1 MGNREDLL
9 AGARKAIVE
18 RGVAK
23 TTARDIAAAAGVSL
37 AAIGY
42 HFGSKEQL
50 ITEALADA
58 LGTAI
63 GDSMESLIRDAGDVS
78 LLAGFAQLWNAM
90 PEVFARNRDSMV
102 ASLENIVR
110 VARSS
115 EAREFYAAN
124 LPTVY
129 DEMGAALREAHP
141 NLTEEQADAI
151 AQLYF
156 VLVQGLGVLW
166 VIAPDGKLPDGN
178 RLAEALTSIT
188 GDTVADR

>member
-58 LGTAI
+58 LGNAI
-63 GDSMESLIRDAGDVS
+63 GDSMEAMIRDSGGTP
-78 LLAGFAQLWNAM
+78 LITGFTELWNAM
-90 PEVFARNRDSMV
+90 PRVFAENRDSMV
-102 ASLENIVR
+102 ASMENLVR
-110 VARSS
+110 VARSPES
-115 EAREFYAAN
+115 KNFFTDA
-124 LPTVY
+124 LPTIY
-129 DEMGAALREAHP
+129 REMGAALRETHP
-141 NLTEEQADAI
+141 ELTIEQAESI
-151 AQLYF
+151 AQMYF

-166 VIAPDGKLPDGN
+166 VIAPNGALPDGN
-178 RLAEALTSIT
+178 RLAEAVSALAGVSP
-188 GDTVADR
+188 GAG

>member
-115 EAREFYAAN
+115 EAREFYAEN

-129 DEMGAALREAHP
+129 REMGAALREAHP

-178 RLAEALTSIT
+178 RLAEALTAIT

>member
-58 LGTAI
+58 LGNAI
-63 GDSMESLIRDAGDVS
+63 GDGMEAMIRDSGGTP
-78 LLAGFAQLWNAM
+78 LITGFTELWNAM
-90 PEVFARNRDSMV
+90 PRIFEENRDSMV
-102 ASLENIVR
+102 ASMENLVR
-110 VARSS
+110 IARSPES
-115 EAREFYAAN
+115 KNFFTDA
-124 LPTVY
+124 LPTIY
-129 DEMGAALREAHP
+129 REMGTALQETHP
-141 NLTEEQADAI
+141 QLTTEQAESI
-151 AQLYF
+151 AQMYF

-166 VIAPDGKLPDGN
+166 LIAPNGELPDGN
-178 RLAEALTSIT
+178 RLAEAVSAIA
-188 GDTVADR
+188 GVSPGVG

>member
-1 MGNREDLL
+1 M

-58 LGTAI
+58 LGNAI
-63 GDSMESLIRDAGDVS
+63 GDSMEAMIRDASGVA
-78 LLAGFAQLWNAM
+78 LATGFARLWNAM
-90 PEVFARNRDSMV
+90 PRVFEENRDSMV
-102 ASLENIVR
+102 ASMENLVR
-110 VARSS
+110 VARSAES
-115 EAREFYAAN
+115 RNFYAES
-124 LPTVY
+124 LPTIY
-129 DEMGAALREAHP
+129 REMGETLREAHP
-141 NLTEEQADAI
+141 QLTQQQAESI

-156 VLVQGLGVLW
+156 VLAQGLGVLW
-166 VIAPDGKLPDGN
+166 VVAPDGDLPNGD
-178 RLAEALTSIT
+178 RLAEALTAIAGTPS
-188 GDTVADR
+188 DPAD